1 MTDQEFCGSILSDS
15 LDPTQKA
22 ARSRGMD
29 VDVIGAVIGQGTI
42 QQPLDISAVA
52 HVA

>member
-1 MTDQEFCGSILSDS
+1 MTDQEFCGGILSDS

-29 VDVIGAVIGQGTI
+29 VDVIGAVVSQSTF

-52 HVA
+52 HIA